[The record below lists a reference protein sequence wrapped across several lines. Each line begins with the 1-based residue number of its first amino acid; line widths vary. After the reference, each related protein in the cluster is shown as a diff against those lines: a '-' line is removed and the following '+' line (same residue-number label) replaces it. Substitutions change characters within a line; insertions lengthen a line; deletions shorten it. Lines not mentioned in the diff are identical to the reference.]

1 VSLTSPDAKAVVRA
15 IDALTTRLADA
26 LTDLATQVKRA
37 ADYQQSDF
45 ALTPDAVDDA
55 PTTVDDGPRCVCGD
69 PIEQTGDPARW
80 VHRPV
85 PGKPSLDA
93 HTVRPPDGIP
103 TPWWMRGTRDLSIP
117 EQAPPADEDQTL
129 RWARRESLL
138 VLVTRVQ
145 RGRALTEDEARTL
158 REHVETEMR
167 EAEQARAKAGDLTET
182 YKLERRRGDALAE
195 ERNQAW
201 AAMERV
207 RVECEQLRAAS
218 VLADGEP
225 HTERERG
232 VITVVTRVLAAL
244 DGTEQPT
251 TEA

>member
-1 VSLTSPDAKAVVRA
+1 VSRTSHDARAVVRA
-15 IDALTTRLADA
+15 LDALTTGLVDA

-45 ALTPDAVDDA
+45 TLTPDAADDT
-55 PTTVDDGPRCVCGD
+55 PTMGVRPAFTSPIAGRIEVREPCPWCADRPMIPRTLMDEHVARLHPEVHTGGPG
-69 PIEQTGDPARW
+69 I
-80 VHRPV
+80 PV
-85 PGKPSLDA
+85 PDA
-93 HTVRPPDGIP
+93 ESP
-103 TPWWMRGTRDLSIP
+103 
-117 EQAPPADEDQTL
+117 AADEDQTL

-201 AAMERV
+201 AAIERV
-207 RVECEQLRAAS
+207 RAECEQLRAAS

-232 VITVVTRVLAAL
+232 VITAVTRVLAAL